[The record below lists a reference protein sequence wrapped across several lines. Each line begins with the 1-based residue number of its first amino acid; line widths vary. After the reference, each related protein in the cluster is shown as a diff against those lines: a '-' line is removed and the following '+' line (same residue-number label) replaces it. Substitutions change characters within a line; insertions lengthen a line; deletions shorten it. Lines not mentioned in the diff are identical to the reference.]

1 MAAQACASSD
11 NYRALDCSLV
21 VANLTS
27 VCQRFSGFLPEKT
40 QFYHSS
46 VKDNEMGC
54 TPVGTILYYS
64 VYKM

>member
-1 MAAQACASSD
+1 MDAQACTSSD
-11 NYRALDCSLV
+11 NYRALNCSLV
-21 VANLTS
+21 VSNLTS

-54 TPVGTILYYS
+54 TSVGTFSYYS
-64 VYKM
+64 LYKM